1 MMTFSSRGR
10 GPTSA
15 TSSST
20 VFTLWLRNLRL
31 ASSINVSL
39 CHIFEPDL
47 AGLGDRLR
55 IPQRCFT
62 PIVDLPEYVAHALFE
77 THLGTPSQVARDRGN
92 VRMRPFRLPRTFAHV
107 DHLTAQQFDQPV
119 DGLRVTRA
127 QVPDLSRQ
135 RRFRRQHEG
144 LRNVGDVE
152 EITRL
157 RAVADHG
164 ERLSCNLL

>member
-1 MMTFSSRGR
+1 MITFLSRGR

-39 CHIFEPDL
+39 CHVFEPDL

-55 IPQRCFT
+55 IPQRCLT
-62 PIVDLPEYVAHALFE
+62 PIIDLAEDVAHALFK
-77 THLGTPSQVARDRGN
+77 THLGTPFEVARDRGN
-92 VRMRPFRLPRTFAHV
+92 VRMGHVRLARAFGDI

-119 DGLRVTRA
+119 DGL
-127 QVPDLSRQ
+127 
-135 RRFRRQHEG
+135 
-144 LRNVGDVE
+144 
-152 EITRL
+152 
-157 RAVADHG
+157 
-164 ERLSCNLL
+164 